1 MSHRRGEWERNVAD
15 ECRAVRSGVA
25 ALDQT
30 SFAKFE
36 VSGPLARA
44 ALDYLCTNALP
55 EEGHISLTPMC
66 TPTGGIACDVS
77 VSCLA
82 PERFYVVS
90 AAAAETHDA
99 VWIESH
105 LPVRGVEV
113 RNVTEKV
120 GVITLSG
127 PSSLEVLRAL
137 P

>member
-1 MSHRRGEWERNVAD
+1 
-15 ECRAVRSGVA
+15 
-25 ALDQT
+25 
-30 SFAKFE
+30 
-36 VSGPLARA
+36 
-44 ALDYLCTNALP
+44 
-55 EEGHISLTPMC
+55 MC

-120 GVITLSG
+120 GVITLWGHRRSRCFG
-127 PSSLEVLRAL
+127 AL